1 MKRIFIYISVI
12 LLLASCGGQRKT
24 VKPVPEPSQ
33 ETPVIVTDARDNRF
47 GEKIVAQARKWIG
60 TPYKYGGE
68 SRKGTDCSGLTMV
81 VYRDVA
87 GIKIPRNSGKQQEFC
102 SRISRNALS
111 PGDLVF
117 FSSSRK
123 GSVSHVGIYA
133 GSGKFIHASSSRGVI
148 LSSLDEDYYRRH
160 FHSAGRVPGT
170 QAKTGNN
177 SKDPDPIVE
186 TPAPRP
192 FKFET
197 VNHMPGRE
205 APVVVTETVRIVEVR
220 VDTVY
225 IPLPSSDEPDSIS
238 TEVRNAF

>member
-1 MKRIFIYISVI
+1 MRTELHYRC
-12 LLLASCGGQRKT
+12 LL
-24 VKPVPEPSQ
+24 
-33 ETPVIVTDARDNRF
+33 
-47 GEKIVAQARKWIG
+47 IG
-60 TPYKYGGE
+60 PPYKYGGE

-186 TPAPRP
+186 TLAPRP

-205 APVVVTETVRIVEVR
+205 APGVLARVVVILSTFPCLHPTNLIPSVRKSEM
-220 VDTVY
+220 
-225 IPLPSSDEPDSIS
+225 LSEIS
-238 TEVRNAF
+238 ACIRLLY